1 MASHVRG
8 TYALAVAVVL
18 LGLCPDLVLSTGS
31 VPLNQVLAPAL
42 GASTTQLQVI
52 GGFSSAAFATG
63 VVLAALLAQRC
74 RQRPLFLVYAATFV
88 VGSVLAAT
96 ASTLP
101 SFLIG
106 RVLQG
111 GSTGL
116 MLIAALP
123 PLMTR
128 CGVRRLSWS
137 AAIVNVGL
145 FGASALGPLVC
156 GAAAAS
162 TNGWRILMWVIAGV
176 GTLALLAA
184 AFGYPAMDPRDP
196 HLPLDV
202 PAVML
207 AAGGT
212 VLVFLAT
219 SVLMEVTV
227 SSAAFW
233 LPFILGLAVI
243 AVLVVLERRNERGL
257 MPVRELSTQLPVTGT
272 VVAMVAG
279 AAFVCAIELTQEY
292 LASVAKLDPAA
303 AGRAF
308 WPMPVGLV
316 VASILF
322 GLCFRTRVLP
332 VLVNVGLIAL
342 VGGCVVLLSLSSDGR
357 TSPIGWASLLLGFG
371 AGATVGP
378 GLFLAGLG
386 VRATLLGRAFALVQ
400 LLRLTATYAVGPVV
414 VYVAMQQPT
423 VYDGVRLGTYIALGL
438 ALVGLAA
445 ALVIPALSGARPHP
459 PDLDAWLAGDSR
471 GLRSPVTGVHVRPGV
486 EDDDA
491 YDLVPPRL
499 RRRR

>member
-1 MASHVRG
+1 MASRVRG
-8 TYALAVAVVL
+8 TYPLAVAVVL

-31 VPLNQVLAPAL
+31 VPLNQVLTTAL
-42 GASTTQLQVI
+42 GTSMTQLQVV
-52 GGFSSAAFATG
+52 GGLSSAAFATG

-74 RQRPLFLVYAATFV
+74 PQRPLFLLYAATFV

-96 ASTLP
+96 ASAVP

-128 CGVRRLSWS
+128 YGVARLPWS

-145 FGASALGPLVC
+145 FGASTLGPLLC
-156 GAAAAS
+156 GAAAAG
-162 TNGWRILMWVIAGV
+162 TDGWRDLMWAAAGV

-184 AFGYPAMDPRDP
+184 AAGYPAMDPHDP

-207 AAGGT
+207 AACGT

-219 SVLMEVTV
+219 SVLVEVTL

-233 LPFILGLAVI
+233 APFLLGLGVL

-279 AAFVCAIELTQEY
+279 AAFVCAIELSQEY

-303 AGRAF
+303 AGRTF

-316 VASILF
+316 VASIAF
-322 GLCFRTRVLP
+322 GLCFRTRLLP
-332 VLVNVGLIAL
+332 VVVNVGLVAL
-342 VGGCVVLLSLSSDGR
+342 AGACLVLLSLSSDGA
-357 TSPIGWASLLLGFG
+357 TGPIGWAALLLGFG

-386 VRATLLGRAFALVQ
+386 VRATVLGRAFALVQ

-414 VYVAMQQPT
+414 VYVALQQPT
-423 VYDGVRLGTYIALGL
+423 AYDGVRLGTYIALGL

-445 ALVIPALSGARPHP
+445 SVMIPALSGARLQP
-459 PDLDAWLAGDSR
+459 PDLDAWLAGSSR

-486 EDDDA
+486 VDDDA